1 MDKVLELIVKGSDW
15 ESVLKEIVV
24 EEGLDPWNID
34 LSSLSDALVN
44 YLSELSTVNFR
55 IPARFILISAILLRL
70 KSESLVEK
78 EVEEKIPETLDLND
92 LVTLEMPVKRIP
104 VRNISFEELT
114 LALKKVVKTG
124 QAKEERRIMRE
135 QKIKNIQNFLELEVD
150 NYVDRV
156 FEEIQKI
163 RNTTFFRL
171 TKGKENLEAS
181 KYFVAM
187 LHLANQQKVSVHQ
200 EIVFEDINI
209 SLRDLEAIEQMIEGE
224 NNSTPESFSEKL
236 EKGFYQTQTDD
247 EAEEKD

>member
-34 LSSLSDALVN
+34 LSALSDALVK

-150 NYVDRV
+150 NYVDRI